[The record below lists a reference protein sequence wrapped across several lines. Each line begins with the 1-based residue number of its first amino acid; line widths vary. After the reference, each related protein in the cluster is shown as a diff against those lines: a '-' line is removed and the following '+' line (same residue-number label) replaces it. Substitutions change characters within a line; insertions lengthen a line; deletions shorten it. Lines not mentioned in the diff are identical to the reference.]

1 MKSEL
6 PKIELP
12 KEPLSPEW
20 EKAVA
25 QLVERAL
32 LVEEWANDLKARA
45 EVSVGAYQTVILEVL
60 RAYEL
65 GYMDKIE
72 NLLREAKQAID
83 DQRGIQSQAVN

>member
-1 MKSEL
+1 MKSKL
-6 PKIELP
+6 PRIELP

-32 LVEEWANDLKARA
+32 LVEEWANEMKARA

-65 GYMDKIE
+65 GHAAKVE
-72 NLLREAKQAID
+72 NLLREAKTAID
-83 DQRGIQSQAVN
+83 DQRGIKSQAVN